1 MNIRAP
7 TPGDFEY
14 EIGARLARGDL
25 PGAATVAS
33 GCRIAW
39 PSERSGWLLGSIA
52 ALLANEKEA
61 ALALIE
67 ERLVVEPAEVQCLL
81 QKAECLLALGNR
93 PASLAA
99 AEAAAV
105 SANEVPAAL
114 DAVGQFLVHSSD
126 HAGALKIYTRA
137 VTLAPD
143 DADLLAKR
151 ATVHRFLGN
160 FDRAISDY
168 ERVLRVSPRDAEA
181 LEGLSG
187 LRRQSAEHNLIGAM
201 EAALAAAPAAKEAA
215 TLHFGLAKSYEDLED
230 YPASWRHLSA
240 GNALER
246 AAIPYEPALDRAV
259 FERIIEA
266 FPGVEPAMPDLTSE
280 QPIFIVGLPRTGTTL
295 VERIIGNHSQVHSAG
310 ELTALAEAVAAVAS
324 GMASHKLAGWGEYA
338 AIFGE
343 LDGPSIARE
352 YLARARVRRGSRP
365 RFSDKQP
372 LNLFYCAL
380 ILRAFP
386 KARIVHL
393 TRHPVAACY
402 ALYKTRFQGTC
413 SFSYDLSELGD
424 FYVGY
429 HRLMA
434 HFHRVLPGRILDV
447 AYEDVVLALEPTTR
461 RLLDYLDLPFEDR
474 CLEFHLNPD
483 AVTTASAVQVRQP
496 LYDSSLAQWRHYTAE
511 LAPLRARL
519 QGAGI
524 PAD

>member
-160 FDRAISDY
+160 FDLAISDY
-168 ERVLRVSPRDAEA
+168 ERVLR
-181 LEGLSG
+181 
-187 LRRQSAEHNLIGAM
+187 
-201 EAALAAAPAAKEAA
+201 
-215 TLHFGLAKSYEDLED
+215 
-230 YPASWRHLSA
+230 
-240 GNALER
+240 
-246 AAIPYEPALDRAV
+246 
-259 FERIIEA
+259 
-266 FPGVEPAMPDLTSE
+266 
-280 QPIFIVGLPRTGTTL
+280 
-295 VERIIGNHSQVHSAG
+295 
-310 ELTALAEAVAAVAS
+310 
-324 GMASHKLAGWGEYA
+324 
-338 AIFGE
+338 
-343 LDGPSIARE
+343 
-352 YLARARVRRGSRP
+352 
-365 RFSDKQP
+365 
-372 LNLFYCAL
+372 
-380 ILRAFP
+380 
-386 KARIVHL
+386 
-393 TRHPVAACY
+393 
-402 ALYKTRFQGTC
+402 
-413 SFSYDLSELGD
+413 
-424 FYVGY
+424 
-429 HRLMA
+429 
-434 HFHRVLPGRILDV
+434 
-447 AYEDVVLALEPTTR
+447 
-461 RLLDYLDLPFEDR
+461 
-474 CLEFHLNPD
+474 
-483 AVTTASAVQVRQP
+483 
-496 LYDSSLAQWRHYTAE
+496 
-511 LAPLRARL
+511 
-519 QGAGI
+519 
-524 PAD
+524 